1 MVLIHTLLSSQ
12 DKGLYVSIAEKA
24 GKWCKY
30 GTIEECSS
38 LLVCSKLSFTNGLFL
53 GCCRH
58 ASLLSFA
65 TVDPVEVSGSHPGQM
80 YNLGK

>member
-1 MVLIHTLLSSQ
+1 MVLISTLLSSQ
-12 DKGLYVSIAEKA
+12 DKGMYVSIAEKA

-38 LLVCSKLSFTNGLFL
+38 LLVCSKLSLTNGLFL

-58 ASLLSFA
+58 ASMLSFA